1 MAVEPSTT
9 SSFPNAE
16 KLDERDEF
24 FDLRMP
30 TMSGYTYPDSES
42 PEVEE
47 DTIFTAKD
55 GLPVQQPITYVQD
68 AVEAARQKLAHEL
81 DCMDQNLWNGIS
93 LDDLLSHIAAERL
106 ARMPHSGS
114 PWDRTLRD
122 AESFAV
128 HISQFHDFVSVFLT
142 QSSVAAEL
150 IWANSRLLLEVY
162 SQSQSQF
169 AVTDRLAAWLEPGS
183 SPGKNLWHPLCS
195 QS

>member
-9 SSFPNAE
+9 SSFPNFE
-16 KLDERDEF
+16 KSDPRDEF
-24 FDLRMP
+24 FGLRMP
-30 TMSGYTYPDSES
+30 TMPSFTYSDSES
-42 PEVEE
+42 SDVEE
-47 DTIFTAKD
+47 DTVPTAKD
-55 GLPVQQPITYVQD
+55 GLPVQQLITYIQD
-68 AVEAARQKLAHEL
+68 TVEAARQKLALEL

-106 ARMPHSGS
+106 ARRPHSGS

-128 HISQFHDFVSVFLT
+128 HISQFHDFVNVFLT

-150 IWANSRLLLEVY
+150 IWANSRLLLEVC

-169 AVTDRLAAWLEPGS
+169 VITDRLAAWLEPGS
-183 SPGKNLWHPLCS
+183 SLGKNLWHPLCS